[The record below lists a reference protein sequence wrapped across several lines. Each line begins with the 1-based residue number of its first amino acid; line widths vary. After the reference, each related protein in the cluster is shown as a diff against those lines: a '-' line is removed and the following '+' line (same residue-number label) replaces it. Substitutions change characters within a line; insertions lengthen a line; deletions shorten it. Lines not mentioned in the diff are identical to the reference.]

1 MKKIIVLVFAVLLG
15 VFTCFYACGK
25 IAGCTITF
33 TQDGE
38 DTIEIRARKGAKF
51 SSIKDIPSPVQST
64 DSTLITEWNVD
75 DDFIIEENC
84 IIDTTT
90 YTKGLSFEKYYDTD
104 EKHDGYEV
112 VMRKGYVGLGT
123 NAVVPEFYKGLPVY
137 KIGIQS
143 FYQKKGATPTGDTHI
158 LESVSLPDTINEIKE
173 WGFFNGNIKNINIPS
188 NLKRIGDRAF
198 QEINVKGT
206 ITIPGAVQEIPYRA
220 FWDSAMEYLIL
231 KDGVKTIEDGAI
243 GHNRNLIAVV
253 IPKTIEEIGGT
264 AFSASP
270 KLKTIFYSGTE
281 SEWIFLNVTDSK
293 EGEYHF
299 SQLAEEID
307 VYFYS
312 ETQPNAE
319 GNFWHYVNDKPS
331 LWP

>member
-1 MKKIIVLVFAVLLG
+1 MKKIIVLVFVGLLG
-15 VFTCFYACGK
+15 VFTCFSACGK
-25 IAGCTITF
+25 TASCTITF
-33 TQDGE
+33 TQEGE
-38 DTIEIRARKGAKF
+38 DTIEIRAQKGVKF
-51 SSIKDIPSPVQST
+51 SSITDLPLPVQPT

-75 DDFIIEENC
+75 DNFIIEENC
-84 IIDTTT
+84 IVNTTT

-104 EKHDGYEV
+104 EKQYGYEV

-123 NAVVPEFYKGLPVY
+123 NAVVPEFYKGLPIY

-143 FYQKKGATPTGDTHI
+143 FFQKEGDTPV
-158 LESVSLPDTINEIKE
+158 LKSVSMPESINEIKE
-173 WGFFNGNIKNINIPS
+173 WGFFNSNITNINIPS
-188 NLKRIGDRAF
+188 NLKRIGDRSF
-198 QEINVKGT
+198 QAINVKGT

-231 KDGVKTIEDGAI
+231 KDGVKTIKDGAI

-264 AFSASP
+264 AFSNSP

-293 EGEYHF
+293 EGEYNF
-299 SQLAEEID
+299 SQFAEEID

-312 ETQPNAE
+312 ETQPNVE
-319 GNFWHYVNDKPS
+319 GNYWHYVNDKPS
-331 LWP
+331 IWS